1 MAIIGR
7 SEFIGTVL
15 IAGLGV
21 SGLAVKD
28 LLEKE
33 GVKCETF
40 DEKGGAHFSDPGQV
54 DWENITTVVVSPGF
68 PPASKLMRAIEENH
82 KPIMSEVEFA
92 WKTRPRDKEGRSI
105 PWVGVTGTNGKTTTV
120 KMITKIFK
128 ECGICV
134 AEGGN
139 TGFPLTRACRKPGAQ
154 VVVVEL
160 SSSQLHFTH
169 SLALEVAVWTNFAQ
183 DHLDWHSS
191 MEEYRRDKAKV
202 FENAK
207 RAVIY
212 NASDPVTTEA
222 AKSANVNMGCIEV
235 GFSLKRPAPA
245 QVGIDDGW
253 IFDNAFAYGRICR
266 QDSLSGLKVSGKVP
280 LHRLENALAACAA
293 TLAMGIKPEEVAKG
307 LSKFRPEA
315 HRLEDVAT
323 VEKEGGRV
331 EFIDD
336 SKATNPSS
344 ALVALASFEGRAIV
358 WIIGGEAK
366 NCDMKPLLE
375 KARGKVKEAI
385 LIGKDRSEFAKAL
398 SEAKIPFKEVKEE
411 EGSSAMKKAVDLAYK
426 AAEPGDVM
434 LLAPACASKDQFL
447 NMAERGEK
455 FREFAKALKGDLSA

>member
-7 SEFIGTVL
+7 GEFLDTVL
-15 IAGLGV
+15 VAGLGV

-40 DEKGGAHFSDPGQV
+40 DEKGKGDFSNPSQV
-54 DWENITTVVVSPGF
+54 DWENITTVVTSPGF
-68 PPASKLMRAIEENH
+68 APTSKLMKAIEENH
-82 KPIMSEVEFA
+82 VPLMSEVEFA

-105 PWVGVTGTNGKTTTV
+105 PWIGVTGTNGKTTTV
-120 KMITKIFK
+120 KMITKIFE

-139 TGFPLTRACRKPGAQ
+139 TGYPLTLACRKPGAQ

-183 DHLDWHSS
+183 DHLDWHRS

-212 NASDPVTTEA
+212 NASDPVTAAA

-235 GFSLKRPAPA
+235 GFSLKKPAPA
-245 QVGIDDGW
+245 QVGIEDGW
-253 IFDNAFAYGRICR
+253 IFDNAFAYGRVCKE
-266 QDSLSGLKVSGKVP
+266 DALSGLKLAGSVP
-280 LHRLENALAACAA
+280 PHRLENALAACAA
-293 TLAMGIKPEEVAKG
+293 TLAMGVKPEDVAMG
-307 LSKFRPEA
+307 LSKFRPES
-315 HRLEDVAT
+315 HRLEDGPRVR
-323 VEKEGGRV
+323 KEGGEV

-336 SKATNPSS
+336 SKATNPAS
-344 ALVALASFEGRAIV
+344 ALAALKALDGKGIIWIV
-358 WIIGGEAK
+358 GGEAK
-366 NCDMKPLLE
+366 NCDMRPLLE
-375 KARGKVKEAI
+375 KAHGKVKEAI
-385 LIGKDRSEFAKAL
+385 LIGKDREGFAKAL
-398 SEAKIPFKEVKEE
+398 LEAQIPFTEIKEE
-411 EGSSAMKKAVDLAYK
+411 DGSSAMKKAVDAAYS
-426 AAEPGDVM
+426 AAEPGDIV
-434 LLAPACASKDQFL
+434 LLAPACASRDQFSD
-447 NMAERGEK
+447 MGERGDK
-455 FREFAKALKGDLSA
+455 FREFAKALKGELRA